1 VSDWAYVAIA
11 YTVVWGSLA
20 VYAVMLARR
29 VAQGRE
35 VARTLREST
44 DATDDQAIEQ
54 DNAACDGQSVP

>member
-29 VAQGRE
+29 VAQSRE
-35 VARTLREST
+35 VARNLRDST
-44 DATDDQAIEQ
+44 SAPDGGMEQ
-54 DNAACDGQSVP
+54 DNAACDGPSVP

>member
-1 VSDWAYVAIA
+1 
-11 YTVVWGSLA
+11 
-20 VYAVMLARR
+20 MLARR

-44 DATDDQAIEQ
+44 DATDDKAIEQ